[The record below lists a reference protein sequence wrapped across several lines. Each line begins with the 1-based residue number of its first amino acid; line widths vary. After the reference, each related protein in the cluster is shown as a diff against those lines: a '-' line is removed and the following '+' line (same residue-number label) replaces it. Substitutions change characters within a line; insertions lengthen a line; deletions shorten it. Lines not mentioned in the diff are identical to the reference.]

1 MELRRAFSRERSFV
15 HAKFLVWLDFLVQ
28 SELKGSFFVS
38 LLPLIVGPTVV
49 SVQFVSMT
57 AANTATALSNLATS
71 FRVVLA
77 ILVTPEAIARNR
89 DANLIAKDF
98 LVTCLATN
106 QRAIA
111 RPRAQERIAQRFSN
125 VCCFFRFLV
134 VVFFFIFAIQRFV
147 ADVKIRSAA
156 KWALSLVFAS
166 RAGEDKIV
174 IFECVL
180 DSTRRKGRET
190 AMV

>member
-1 MELRRAFSRERSFV
+1 ML
-15 HAKFLVWLDFLVQ
+15 AKFLVYLDLLVQ

-38 LLPLIVGPTVV
+38 LLPLIVCPTVV
-49 SVQFVSMT
+49 SVQFVSLDAAT
-57 AANTATALSNLATS
+57 AATALSNLATS

-111 RPRAQERIAQRFSN
+111 RPRPQERIAQLFSN
-125 VCCFFRFLV
+125 VCCFFMFYIVLV
-134 VVFFFIFAIQRFV
+134 TKLFEQPQHFAK
-147 ADVKIRSAA
+147 DVRTLWDVS
-156 KWALSLVFAS
+156 
-166 RAGEDKIV
+166 
-174 IFECVL
+174 
-180 DSTRRKGRET
+180 
-190 AMV
+190 